1 MAEQTM
7 RYNDSELQIIK
18 GIFAENDNLLKAI
31 RKVMLQIEL
40 DAVELATLT
49 EFRKA
54 NSFAVIK
61 KALLPEI
68 VGDEPFS
75 QMIDLFMTIKVV
87 DKHPEEAFYHI
98 KARDNLIKY
107 IRQQLEVLK
116 GENENPEIK
125 FSSLTEIEGKRDGE
139 IFVNLITRNTLI
151 EHTEMQLQILKLL
164 AGKKEETIEQTKERL
179 SKNSSK

>member
-18 GIFAENDNLLKAI
+18 GIFAENDTLLKAI
-31 RKVMLQIEL
+31 RKTMLQLEL
-40 DAVELATLT
+40 DALELAALT

-54 NSFAVIK
+54 QSFAVIK

-68 VGDEPFS
+68 DGNEPLS
-75 QMIDLFMTIKVV
+75 QLVDLYMTIKVI
-87 DKHPEEAFYHI
+87 DKHPDEAFFHI

-107 IRQQLEVLK
+107 IRQQLEVLN
-116 GENENPEIK
+116 GNNENPKIK
-125 FSSLTEIEGKRDGE
+125 FEDMTRVEGKNGNELFID
-139 IFVNLITRNTLI
+139 LITRNTLI

-164 AGKKEETIEQTKERL
+164 AGKKDETLEQTRERL